1 MSFDDFPK
9 YDPPKPIWEE
19 KPVLSG
25 EAQQEF
31 YRSLPPNV
39 QAQLRKNGVRIDS
52 VPKPGEISGVMQT
65 REHRARA
72 GHLVTERFG
81 DPRCWMEPFMPPV
94 KHTVVAIRTNE
105 PENEWQQKSLDRR
118 TNISKYGSPSA
129 PSQAE
134 FDQAWQKT
142 QNR

>member
-81 DPRCWMEPFMPPV
+81 DPRCWMEPFMPPI
-94 KHTVVAIRTNE
+94 KHTVVALRSHTDPDWYRRYHE
-105 PENEWQQKSLDRR
+105 REEN
-118 TNISKYGSPSA
+118 IGKYNSPIA

-134 FDQAWQKT
+134 LEKAWQKT